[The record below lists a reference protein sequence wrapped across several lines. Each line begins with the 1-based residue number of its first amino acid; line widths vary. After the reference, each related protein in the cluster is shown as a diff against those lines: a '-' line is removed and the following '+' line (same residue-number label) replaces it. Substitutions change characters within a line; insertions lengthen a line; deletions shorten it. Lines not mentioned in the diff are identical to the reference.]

1 MLRDEI
7 IASARPET
15 RALEAG
21 RGYEMTF
28 GFDKS
33 FTGFQG
39 HFPQHPILPAFVQLM
54 TGECAVRIR
63 TARNWR
69 LSRIQKAKFL
79 KTILPDQAVS
89 VRWEEQ
95 PINNDLRCSFTLL
108 VDNEKAAVF
117 TIELTAEEDRHA

>member
-7 IASARPET
+7 VASAGPDIRT
-15 RALEAG
+15 LEPG
-21 RGYEMTF
+21 GNYEMTF
-28 GFDKS
+28 SFDKG

-54 TGECAVRIR
+54 MGECAARIR

-69 LSRIQKAKFL
+69 LSRIHKAKFMR
-79 KTILPDQAVS
+79 TILPNQTMS

-108 VDNEKAAVF
+108 VGNEKAAVF
-117 TIELTAEEDRHA
+117 TIELTTEENSHA